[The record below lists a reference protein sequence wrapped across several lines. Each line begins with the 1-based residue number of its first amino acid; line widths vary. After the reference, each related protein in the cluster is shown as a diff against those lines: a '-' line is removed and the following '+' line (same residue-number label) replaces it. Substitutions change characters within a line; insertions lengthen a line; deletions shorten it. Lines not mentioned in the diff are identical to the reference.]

1 MALLNHAKKEL
12 NAKIVYY
19 GPGLS
24 GKTTNLEWIHKK
36 MEPEKRGK
44 LISLETK
51 TDRTLF
57 FDFLPVQIG
66 EIGGYRM
73 RFNVYTVPGQIFYNE
88 TRKMVLKGV
97 DGVVFVA
104 DCQKEMA
111 SENVES
117 LKNLAENLVSIHKD
131 VSQIPL
137 VLQYNKMDLP
147 NTLTVEEMNRL
158 LNKPGYP
165 FFEAI
170 ALQGEGVLTTLAR
183 ITRMVAEHLRIHLF
197 REKEPPVPHPE
208 KRTTIATADALT
220 PTETIPMEPPADA
233 SPRRPSFLDAESS
246 VPYPGT
252 PRDVET
258 VPQAEPDRA
267 EVPPHAAGHAGTTL
281 SYANPVHTDPLLND
295 DMDGSRQDETDLRR
309 PTLLHRDTP
318 RAPKTLH
325 AQAMERQ
332 DTSPWNARH
341 APSLENKS
349 RAQVAP
355 LPPPRETLGDR
366 ATVRRSATEGKEPP
380 SWLDPSVVQFPR
392 QPAASHQGPLRESAF
407 SVRMDAPAL
416 KHGEGEFKIP
426 LRIRHESTTEEF
438 HCCLWIRI
446 EPCDPLA

>member
-66 EIGGYRM
+66 EIAGYRM

-117 LKNLAENLVSIHKD
+117 LKNLSENLASIDKRA
-131 VSQIPL
+131 SEIPM

-158 LNKPGYP
+158 LNAHGHP

-170 ALQGEGVLTTLAR
+170 AVQGEGVLTTLAR
-183 ITRMVAEHLRIHLF
+183 ITRMVAEHLRTHLF
-197 REKEPPVPHPE
+197 EEKQKAPAVPLHAVRAQQSEPSTRRSVPASVGREAPAGTASAVRAPERVPGPRVVGEPA
-208 KRTTIATADALT
+208 RAC
-220 PTETIPMEPPADA
+220 
-233 SPRRPSFLDAESS
+233 DAEP
-246 VPYPGT
+246 V
-252 PRDVET
+252 
-258 VPQAEPDRA
+258 RA
-267 EVPPHAAGHAGTTL
+267 VTTL
-281 SYANPVHTDPLLND
+281 
-295 DMDGSRQDETDLRR
+295 
-309 PTLLHRDTP
+309 
-318 RAPKTLH
+318 
-325 AQAMERQ
+325 
-332 DTSPWNARH
+332 
-341 APSLENKS
+341 
-349 RAQVAP
+349 
-355 LPPPRETLGDR
+355 PP
-366 ATVRRSATEGKEPP
+366 ATEGPLLSDPDENDLSEGASLGPAPMRRESSMPLRSSRTPDIPGLEVSHRESCKARTLGNEHVAGEHGALAAAGPHTDADPGREPLGHGKEPSP
-380 SWLDPSVVQFPR
+380 WVDPSVVRFPE
-392 QPAASHQGPLRESAF
+392 PAVSSPVPRESF
-407 SVRMDAPAL
+407 SVRMEGPQGQQGMEIHL
-416 KHGEGEFKIP
+416 PVRIRRESTGEEICFR
-426 LRIRHESTTEEF
+426 LRIQMDP
-438 HCCLWIRI
+438 C
-446 EPCDPLA
+446 EPKD